1 MMIKHKQMTDI
12 VDGDENFIVGKDFE
26 TLRPCFAGQGGD
38 MCGKLICAIL
48 SKHNPA
54 ISDKDVNNDLIKLE
68 RDSILLNTMLD
79 IRQRMPVVT
88 LNSKQVDYVLGIQST
103 INKGRKQAQI
113 SRAVDKLLAEKIVFK
128 GKNKKA
134 GFPIFTRL
142 EYNADD
148 ENNTLI
154 AEFNYNLLP
163 LVVDLRGKI
172 YSTIPLNEIRLLSSD
187 YAVKIYMLCM
197 EYDKMRNDEYNYK
210 KEITTDD
217 LKECLSISDKY
228 ATRDF
233 NKIIEKYTVE
243 ISDKTAWKILW
254 DTKRNGRKITKY
266 IFLVTAKNQ
275 PQKREFV
282 ETIAGRGIDT
292 SLINDENKEIVLYLA
307 KRGVNKKQIFE
318 VYHHYGINYMKFLT
332 EKVDTYYATK
342 IAKEVAYFEN
352 DCYYDKLTNKKIS
365 YGAIWNGAKRSWLSY
380 DKWAKDNADVIAKEK
395 EQEKLKREAD
405 EAIQKQLEQDNIKV
419 EKRNALRKIS
429 AHFKNM
435 SDDELDNFIN
445 ICSLVTNEKTENK
458 EKLINEN
465 DRKSLE
471 NNDLSSVDKIIV
483 DNFVN
488 DDFDVNKILSHAYSS
503 FYKMEQ
509 QRLGFKDFNCFVEAV
524 KEAYYNGKINL

>member
-1 MMIKHKQMTDI
+1 M
-12 VDGDENFIVGKDFE
+12 
-26 TLRPCFAGQGGD
+26 
-38 MCGKLICAIL
+38 
-48 SKHNPA
+48 
-54 ISDKDVNNDLIKLE
+54 
-68 RDSILLNTMLD
+68 
-79 IRQRMPVVT
+79 
-88 LNSKQVDYVLGIQST
+88 
-103 INKGRKQAQI
+103 
-113 SRAVDKLLAEKIVFK
+113 
-128 GKNKKA
+128 
-134 GFPIFTRL
+134 
-142 EYNADD
+142 
-148 ENNTLI
+148 
-154 AEFNYNLLP
+154 
-163 LVVDLRGKI
+163 
-172 YSTIPLNEIRLLSSD
+172 
-187 YAVKIYMLCM
+187 
-197 EYDKMRNDEYNYK
+197 
-210 KEITTDD
+210 
-217 LKECLSISDKY
+217 
-228 ATRDF
+228 
-233 NKIIEKYTVE
+233 
-243 ISDKTAWKILW
+243 
-254 DTKRNGRKITKY
+254 
-266 IFLVTAKNQ
+266 
-275 PQKREFV
+275 
-282 ETIAGRGIDT
+282 
-292 SLINDENKEIVLYLA
+292 
-307 KRGVNKKQIFE
+307 
-318 VYHHYGINYMKFLT
+318 T